1 MSITYDSIIVGSGIS
16 GSTLAKELIQKGEKV
31 LLIEKGGN
39 HKYLGNP
46 VSVIRIADRKGFRY
60 TTGRKMVASG
70 ITRGGSS
77 VLTAGTAFKPNG
89 KMVFRDWNIDL
100 TKELDEA
107 EKETDSIILSDELTG
122 KGNLHLVEAG
132 NRLGYNWEKLPKFV
146 DPEKCKQKCSKCMMG
161 CPTGAKFTARNILLP
176 IMNKENFSYQKK
188 KIERVEFKGRKA
200 IGVRPRRGH
209 TIYGENII
217 IASGGIHSPIILQK
231 SGIKEAGKQFNFDP
245 MIFTY
250 GVHKKKKYTNIRDIP
265 MSVGTY
271 SFYKEGMLISPVT
284 DPWIMFLFSFG
295 YQKRFWET
303 LLFRHYPK
311 LMGIMTKIQDEVSG
325 TLESKRFSIKIDKQ
339 LSQQD
344 YGRLNRGDEL
354 AREVLKEA
362 GAKKFFTSPIRGA
375 HPAGTNGIGRVVDNN
390 LQVYDRENLYVCD
403 ASILPK
409 SLGTPL
415 VLILMAFGKRL
426 AKNL

>member
-1 MSITYDSIIVGSGIS
+1 MSTIYDYIIVGSGIS
-16 GSTLAKELIQKGEKV
+16 GSTLAKELVMKGEKV
-31 LLIEKGGN
+31 ILFEKGGN
-39 HKYLGNP
+39 HKSLGNP
-46 VSVIRIADRKGFRY
+46 ISVIRIADRKGFRY

-77 VLTAGTAFKPNG
+77 MLTAGTAYKPPGDVFKKWG
-89 KMVFRDWNIDL
+89 IDL
-100 TKELDEA
+100 TRELNEA
-107 EKETDSIILSDELTG
+107 EKETKTIILSDELTG
-122 KGNLHLVEAG
+122 RGNLHLIEAG
-132 NRLGYNWEKLPKFV
+132 NNLGYNWKKLPKFV
-146 DPEKCKQKCSKCMMG
+146 DPKKCRLKCSKCMLG
-161 CPTGAKFTARNILLP
+161 CPTGAKFTARNILEP
-176 IMNKENFSYQKK
+176 IWNNKNFIYQKR
-188 KIERVEFKGRKA
+188 KIEKIEFNGKTA
-200 IGVRPRRGH
+200 IGVRPRRGY
-209 TIYGENII
+209 TIYGKKII
-217 IASGGIHSPIILQK
+217 VASGGIHSPIILQK

-250 GVHKKKKYTNIRDIP
+250 GVHKKKEYTNIRDIP

-325 TLESKRFSIKIDKQ
+325 TLESKRFSIKIDKK

-375 HPAGTNGIGRVVDNN
+375 HPAGTNGIGRVIDNN
-390 LQVYDRENLYVCD
+390 LQVYDRENLYICD

-415 VLILMAFGKRL
+415 VLILMSFAKRL